1 MLSVLAQTKIF
12 ANLDTSMLHVVQQSS
27 HRRHFDSGQ
36 RIVSQGQPAL
46 FFYVLERGYAKIHQL
61 TPDGRQMLIR
71 YIGAGQE
78 FGLVAV
84 LSGFEYPTSV
94 ETVEECEALV
104 WEGELLAQLL
114 ERHPAIAFNA
124 LRVLALQN
132 QELQRRYQEL
142 LTERIEQRLAQAVM
156 RLSVQAGHSTVRGTL
171 IKVPLSRGDLAEM
184 VGTDV
189 YTVSRLMSRWE
200 RDGLIQTTR
209 RTILLLHPQAL
220 AGLAE
225 LAA

>member
-1 MLSVLAQTKIF
+1 MLSLLAQTKIF
-12 ANLDTSMLHVVQQSS
+12 ANLDSGMLQAVLQSS
-27 HRRHFDSGQ
+27 HRRHFDAGQ
-36 RIVSQGQPAL
+36 HMVSQGQPAL
-46 FFYVLERGYAKIHQL
+46 FFYVLARGYAKIHQL
-61 TPDGRQMLIR
+61 APDGRQMLIR

-94 ETVEECEALV
+94 ETVEACEVLA

-114 ERHPAIAFNA
+114 ERYPAIAFNA

-132 QELQRRYQEL
+132 QDLQRRYQEL
-142 LTERIEQRLAQAVM
+142 LTERIEQRLAQAVL
-156 RLSVQAGHSTVRGTL
+156 RLSVQAGRSTADGTL
-171 IKVPLSRGDLAEM
+171 IKVPLSRSDLAGM

-200 RDGLIQTTR
+200 RDGTIQTTR
-209 RTILLLHPQAL
+209 RTILLLRPQAL

-225 LAA
+225 LGA